1 MPPTT
6 STSITTSVDNSK
18 MVALFLDR
26 LRGATRTL
34 PRLDLLLDPL
44 DGGIVE
50 RPGLLD
56 EAQTSAWSPY
66 PRRFSDFIFKTPRLL
81 E

>member
-1 MPPTT
+1 
-6 STSITTSVDNSK
+6 

-44 DGGIVE
+44 GGGIVE

-56 EAQTSAWSPY
+56 EGADERLVSRT
-66 PRRFSDFIFKTPRLL
+66 RRFSAFIIKNAQIAGVVRT
-81 E
+81 

>member
-1 MPPTT
+1 
-6 STSITTSVDNSK
+6 

-56 EAQTSAWSPY
+56 EGADERLVSL

>member
-1 MPPTT
+1 
-6 STSITTSVDNSK
+6 

-34 PRLDLLLDPL
+34 PRLDLL

-56 EAQTSAWSPY
+56 GGADERLVSLT
-66 PRRFSDFIFKTPRLL
+66 RRFLAFIFKTPRLL

>member
-1 MPPTT
+1 
-6 STSITTSVDNSK
+6 

-56 EAQTSAWSPY
+56 EGA
-66 PRRFSDFIFKTPRLL
+66 DERLVSYSKRPDC
-81 E
+81 

>member
-1 MPPTT
+1 
-6 STSITTSVDNSK
+6 

-34 PRLDLLLDPL
+34 PRLDLLPDPL
-44 DGGIVE
+44 YGGIVE

-56 EAQTSAWSPY
+56 EGADERLVSLT
-66 PRRFSDFIFKTPRLL
+66 RRFSDFIFKTPRLL

>member
-1 MPPTT
+1 
-6 STSITTSVDNSK
+6 

-34 PRLDLLLDPL
+34 PRLDLL
-44 DGGIVE
+44 DGGIDE

-56 EAQTSAWSPY
+56 EGAGERLVSLT
-66 PRRFSDFIFKTPRLL
+66 RRFSAFIIKNAQIAGVVRT
-81 E
+81 

>member
-1 MPPTT
+1 
-6 STSITTSVDNSK
+6 

-26 LRGATRTL
+26 LRGATRIL

-44 DGGIVE
+44 YGVIVE

-56 EAQTSAWSPY
+56 EGADERLVSLTRRVSAFIIKNAQIAGVVRT
-66 PRRFSDFIFKTPRLL
+66 
-81 E
+81 